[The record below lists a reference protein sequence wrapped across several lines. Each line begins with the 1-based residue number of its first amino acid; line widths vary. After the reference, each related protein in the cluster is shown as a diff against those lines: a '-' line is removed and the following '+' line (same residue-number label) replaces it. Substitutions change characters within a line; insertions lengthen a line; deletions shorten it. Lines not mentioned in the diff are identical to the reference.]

1 MDSLHHE
8 QNNFKPFIPAEKR
21 VSEFTA
27 TSVILGII
35 LAVLFGGGKRIS
47 RTACRNDGIRID
59 PGSGHLNGSYS
70 HYLKERFRFRK

>member
-35 LAVLFGGGKRIS
+35 LAVLFGG
-47 RTACRNDGIRID
+47 AND

>member
-35 LAVLFGGGKRIS
+35 LAVLFGGANAYLGLRV
-47 RTACRNDGIRID
+47 GIRID

>member
-35 LAVLFGGGKRIS
+35 LAVIS